1 MFNPLNF
8 REDQPDTQQLYELSI
23 TLAVIHVLHITII
36 PSLLVTSPIPVGKP
50 VFPKHLCPGRSAR
63 SAHGDLGDRSDPVGH
78 CGHVQSDRPGR
89 SARSGRSG
97 RAFVADSPGSGH
109 EGDLS
114 TRVGGHH
121 GIMVSS
127 WPLGLGLILIW

>member
-1 MFNPLNF
+1 ML
-8 REDQPDTQQLYELSI
+8 
-23 TLAVIHVLHITII
+23 VI
-36 PSLLVTSPIPVGKP
+36 SPIRVGEP

-89 SARSGRSG
+89 SGRSG

-109 EGDLS
+109 DRPGS
-114 TRVGGHH
+114 GVIMTSWCHH
-121 GIMVSS
+121 GHWAISITGSS
-127 WPLGLGLILIW
+127 SY